1 MEDIRLDMNG
11 DIDITNGEMSLT
23 KGIDGIVQHL
33 KQRLR
38 FFYGEWFL
46 DKTKGVPYIQQILRK
61 NPEPVIVD
69 SILKRAIL
77 ETPGVLELLEFSIEI
92 INVSRELKL
101 KFKARA
107 KEGEINFSEVIP

>member
-1 MEDIRLDMNG
+1 MSDIRLDVNG
-11 DIDITNGEMSLT
+11 DIDITNGEVSLT
-23 KGIDGIVQHL
+23 MEIDGIVQHL

-46 DKTKGVPYIQQILRK
+46 DKTKGVPYIQQILKK

-69 SILKRAIL
+69 LILKRAIL

-92 INVSRELKL
+92 INAFRELKL
-101 KFKARA
+101 EFKG
-107 KEGEINFSEVIP
+107 K